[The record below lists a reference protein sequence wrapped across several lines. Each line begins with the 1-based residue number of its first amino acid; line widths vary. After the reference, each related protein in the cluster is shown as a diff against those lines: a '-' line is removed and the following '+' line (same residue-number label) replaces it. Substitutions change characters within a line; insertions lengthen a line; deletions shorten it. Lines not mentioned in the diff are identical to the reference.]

1 MPNLNFPTSFGQRK
15 SLEFNLNSQNRCPRS
30 NGTLRAWF
38 ATREEAETF
47 AADPANWPTYH
58 GDIPV
63 RCLKLGCRGWHLSQ
77 PHWPDAA
84 AAKAVG

>member
-1 MPNLNFPTSFGQRK
+1 MKSFRVYWEIDLQA
-15 SLEFNLNSQNRCPRS
+15 
-30 NGTLRAWF
+30 GTLRAWF
-38 ATREEAETF
+38 TTREEAEAF

-77 PHWPDAA
+77 PWWPDAA
-84 AAKAVG
+84 AAKAMVN